1 MTEQAVYT
9 LWMILSGKQCSARN
23 YTLIKEMSA
32 KEVYYA
38 TSEEIALHVGKKDA
52 EFFANKD
59 LSQAKTMLED
69 YRKRGM
75 EIVCYPDAAYP
86 PLLREIDDPPL
97 ALFVLGSY
105 PLPNVP
111 TIGVVGTRRCSRAA
125 AGLAAS
131 LSGSLSLS
139 GFQVVSGMANGIDTY
154 VHKGSLLKGKQTY
167 AVLGC
172 GVDVVY
178 PKANQALYDHLLKQG
193 GLISEYL
200 PGTPPLGAN
209 FPRRNRIIS
218 GLSDGVVVV
227 ECPERS
233 GSMIT
238 ARYAIEQNRSLFAV
252 PTAATERI
260 NTGTNLLL
268 RQGAIFCTDVTD
280 VCREFEH
287 RYGDQIKPT
296 FARIVLSDMEDPP
309 PPREPAVRRE
319 AKPKKKRQA
328 PLPKDLPKHPT
339 EPEPQKNAASPSLS
353 DAERTVYEA
362 FSPGETLTAD
372 EICARTGFPLFRALT
387 LLQALEL
394 TKTIESLPGS
404 IYRRK

>member
-23 YTLIKEMSA
+23 YRLIKEMSA

-38 TSEEIALHVGKKDA
+38 TPEELASHVGNKDA

-59 LSQAKTMLED
+59 LSQAKAMLED
-69 YRKRGM
+69 YRKRSI

-111 TIGVVGTRRCSRAA
+111 TIGIVGTRRCSRAA

-200 PGTPPLGAN
+200 PGTPPLGVN

-252 PTAATERI
+252 PTAATEQV

-268 RQGAIFCTDVTD
+268 RQGAIFCADVTD

-296 FARIVLSDMEDPP
+296 FARIVLSDVESGSPPQEPKAPQAAKPQRKAPIPRTVKKPP
-309 PPREPAVRRE
+309 P
-319 AKPKKKRQA
+319 
-328 PLPKDLPKHPT
+328 
-339 EPEPQKNAASPSLS
+339 EPEPPKQEATPSLS
-353 DAERTVYEA
+353 EAERAVYEA

>member
-38 TSEEIALHVGKKDA
+38 APEELASHVGKKDA

-59 LSQAKTMLED
+59 LSQAKAMLED
-69 YRKRGM
+69 CRRRGI

-97 ALFVLGSY
+97 ALFVLSSY
-105 PLPNVP
+105 PLPTLP
-111 TIGVVGTRRCSRAA
+111 TVGIVGTRRCSRAA

-131 LSGSLSLS
+131 LSGSLSMS

-154 VHKGSLLKGKQTY
+154 VHKGSLLKGKPTY

-178 PKANQALYDHLLKQG
+178 PKANQNLYDHLLKKG

-252 PTAATERI
+252 PTAATEQV

-287 RYGDQIKPT
+287 RYGDRIKPT
-296 FARIVLSDMEDPP
+296 FVRIVLSDVENASPPKAPEERRTAKPQRKAAVPRTVKKPP
-309 PPREPAVRRE
+309 P
-319 AKPKKKRQA
+319 
-328 PLPKDLPKHPT
+328 
-339 EPEPQKNAASPSLS
+339 EPEPPKQAAPPSLS
-353 DAERTVYEA
+353 DAERAVYEA

-372 EICARTGFPLFRALT
+372 EICARTGLPLFRALT